1 MIPCLSLFY
10 VHRTHAARST
20 SSVRSRRACPA
31 ATTAMSRLLRWG
43 RTSNAALR
51 PTFRYA
57 YGWLFSQNIAFCGKM
72 VMFQFLCNKTVFC
85 FDVGVCFQRM
95 YFPHAPGLGL
105 GIICGYMDEEKKHT
119 QYPRKYTGGD
129 GLPMQRCDRRSGTVG
144 VNPNVATNPNSYV
157 SLSLQRCCL
166 ICTFIWARFAVT
178 RPHLLLHLFVV
189 IGPYNW

>member
-1 MIPCLSLFY
+1 MHLIFLASAMPTWHASSHWYSFPEWSPAHRFDFAL
-10 VHRTHAARST
+10 RTHAVRST

-105 GIICGYMDEEKKHT
+105 GIICGYMDEEKKHVDIWMKKKQHMWIYGWRENNT
-119 QYPRKYTGGD
+119 QYPRY
-129 GLPMQRCDRRSGTVG
+129 
-144 VNPNVATNPNSYV
+144 
-157 SLSLQRCCL
+157 SLAIRGY
-166 ICTFIWARFAVT
+166 
-178 RPHLLLHLFVV
+178 LLR
-189 IGPYNW
+189 